1 MVQIVAY
8 RKIYYTIS
16 GILITLSLLAVAFW
30 GLKLGIDFK
39 GGSLLYGNFTIE
51 IPAQKDISESLAHI
65 GIEETIIQ
73 QTGDNG
79 VILRFKEVDEQ
90 KHQDV
95 IKALQ
100 DLGVS
105 QKADNGFTQK
115 SFESVGPSIGKELRS
130 KAFTAI
136 TLVLLLIIAYIAF
149 AFRGVSYPLA
159 SWKFGIATLAALFHD
174 IIIPVGLFAVLGHF
188 YNIEISSG
196 FIAAILTVLG
206 YSVHDSIIVF
216 DRVRENLIKHHG
228 KTFDET
234 VNISVNQT
242 FIRSLNTSLT
252 VILVLLSIYFL
263 GGESI
268 KYIALALIAG
278 VATGT
283 YSSIFIG
290 STILTSWYAHM
301 QKSADSKKR

>member
-1 MVQIVAY
+1 MLSVLAF
-8 RKIYYTIS
+8 
-16 GILITLSLLAVAFW
+16 LIW

-39 GGSLLYGNFTIE
+39 GGSLLFGEFGVSA
-51 IPAQKDISESLAHI
+51 PANKDIQDALAKSDV
-65 GIEETIIQ
+65 GETLVQ
-73 QTGDNG
+73 KTGERG
-79 VILRFKEVDEQ
+79 VILRFKEVDEP
-90 KHQDV
+90 KHQE
-95 IKALQ
+95 ILKALEDLAAKQ
-100 DLGVS
+100 D
-105 QKADNGFTQK
+105 KNTFAQK

-130 KAFTAI
+130 KSITAVA
-136 TLVLLLIIAYIAF
+136 LVLLLVISYIAF

-159 SWKFGIATLAALFHD
+159 SWKYGIATLAALFHD
-174 IIIPVGLFAVLGHF
+174 IIIPIGLFAVLGHF

-216 DRVRENLIKHHG
+216 DRIRENLIKHHG

-242 FIRSLNTSLT
+242 FVRSINTSLT

-268 KYIALALIAG
+268 KYIALALMVG
-278 VATGT
+278 VGVGT

-290 STILTSWYAHM
+290 STILTSWYALRVRD
-301 QKSADSKKR
+301 QNRIELRSSKMR